1 MIARQKGNI
10 FNINITCNH
19 NQNNKVK
26 LTAVNSEQKFTKKM
40 KFFVSNQLVKKID
53 TEVLNVTLIHKTEIM
68 IP

>member
-19 NQNNKVK
+19 NQNNKVN

-40 KFFVSNQLVKKID
+40 KFFVSN
-53 TEVLNVTLIHKTEIM
+53 
-68 IP
+68 